1 MQRDCGRRL
10 SNTNAGSTSG
20 SHRYSSLSLL
30 IVDIMIAAILFVRL
44 AAAQEHLKM
53 MTSGPHLKDWR
64 FKICGEYGCVDKVV
78 VCAPGYHIVYGNK
91 CVVNVHTPPSWEDQV
106 QPVVPPCE
114 GCDVAHPTLYE
125 LYARS
130 AWCRYAATEF
140 TRWTSQQLRRWS
152 WRYQAMNRC
161 FPD

>member
-64 FKICGEYGCVDKVV
+64 FKLCGEYGCVDKVV
-78 VCAPGYHIVYGNK
+78 LCAPGYHTVYGNR
-91 CVVNVHTPPSWEDQV
+91 CVLNLHNALVARRRKARHTTV
-106 QPVVPPCE
+106 R
-114 GCDVAHPTLYE
+114 GCDAARPTLYE
-125 LYARS
+125 LYAR
-130 AWCRYAATEF
+130 WGR
-140 TRWTSQQLRRWS
+140 
-152 WRYQAMNRC
+152 
-161 FPD
+161 